1 MALVL
6 IIDDDELIT
15 RALFDHLR
23 QSGVTADLALNPAEA
38 ETLLSVNEYA
48 LVIMDAYLT
57 GQLSIR
63 ALELFDRVRTRGP
76 DTHLLLLTAYGSEAL
91 SNRVK
96 HDARIT
102 VLAKPQPIPYLTEV
116 IHGLLNQYQS
126 FPDRPRGTT
135 VSG

>member
-1 MALVL
+1 MARVL

-15 RALFDHLR
+15 NALFDHLR
-23 QSGVTADLALNPAEA
+23 QNGVTADLALNPAEA

-57 GQLSIR
+57 GQLSNR
-63 ALELFDRVRTRGP
+63 ALELVDRVRTRRP
-76 DTHLLLLTAYGSEAL
+76 DTHVLLLTAYGSQAL
-91 SNRVK
+91 SDRVK
-96 HDARIT
+96 HDAWIT

-116 IHGLLNQYQS
+116 IHGFLNQHQS

>member
-57 GQLSIR
+57 GQLSKDL
-63 ALELFDRVRTRGP
+63 ALGAWL
-76 DTHLLLLTAYGSEAL
+76 
-91 SNRVK
+91 NK